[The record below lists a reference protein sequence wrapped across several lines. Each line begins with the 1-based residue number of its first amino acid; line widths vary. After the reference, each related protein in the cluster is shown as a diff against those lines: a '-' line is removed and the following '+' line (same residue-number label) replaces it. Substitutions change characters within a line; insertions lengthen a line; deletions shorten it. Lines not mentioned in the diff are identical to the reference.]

1 MKVDNLTQLQ
11 LLNLNF
17 LLMRQIS
24 DDFKCDALRD
34 AEREMI
40 LRRLYQLQENP
51 LVNSCKCSI
60 RMLDHLKNH
69 WQGICKNNQM
79 QTQTQPAAR
88 QMH

>member
-24 DDFKCDALRD
+24 DDFKCAALRD

-51 LVNSCKCSI
+51 MVNNCKCSI
-60 RMLDHLKNH
+60 KMLGHLKNH
-69 WQGICKNNQM
+69 WQGICKNHQM
-79 QTQTQPAAR
+79 QTQPAAR